1 MAEEPPMKTNLAY
14 FDDMWNLT
22 SKAKLLSH
30 SQGGDG
36 RRALILDSTIFYPQG
51 GGQPSDSGFISRSES
66 DRIKFVVEDVR
77 LKDGVVFHYGHYEEN
92 SSEEELEGG
101 QEVCL
106 FVDEQRRRLNSR
118 LHTAGHLLDSCMRN
132 VGLGHLEP
140 GKGYHFPDGPYVEY
154 KGTIPQNDWL
164 SKQKELELNA
174 NELISN
180 GGKVMMKSQ
189 HLLDFAPFKM
199 VSLAFQDGTESNLQV
214 YAAIASYEEALD
226 LCGGGLP
233 EYIPVGSAPR
243 VVKLGDNPGCPC
255 GGTHVAD
262 IAEIR
267 SIKVSQIRTKKGFTK
282 VFYTLGDSLV

>member
-1 MAEEPPMKTNLAY
+1 MAEPAMKTNLAY
-14 FDDMWNLT
+14 FDDMWSFT
-22 SKAKLLSH
+22 SKARVLSH

-36 RRALILDSTIFYPQG
+36 RRALILDSTVFYPQG
-51 GGQPSDSGFISRSES
+51 GGQPCDTGFISRSES
-66 DRIKFVVEDVR
+66 DRTKFVVEDVR
-77 LKDGVVFHYGHYEEN
+77 LKDGVVYHYGHYEEN
-92 SSEEELEGG
+92 LSGEELEGG
-101 QEVCL
+101 QEVWL

-132 VGLGHLEP
+132 VGLGHLEQ

-164 SKQKELELNA
+164 RKQKELELNA

-180 GGKVMMKSQ
+180 GEKIYV
-189 HLLDFAPFKM
+189 
-199 VSLAFQDGTESNLQV
+199 
-214 YAAIASYEEALD
+214 AIASYEEALD

-233 EYIPVGSAPR
+233 EYISVGSTTR

-267 SIKVSQIRTKKGFTK
+267 SMKVSKIRTKKGLTK
-282 VFYTLGDSLV
+282 VFYTLED